1 MLSYYGGLDKSP
13 TARVQRG
20 PSERPRVARAQ
31 EAHPVIPPL
40 AGGLFSIL
48 LEESALLEKVFVYD
62 GSGFGRKLSP
72 FLQQSFDVFPDQV

>member
-1 MLSYYGGLDKSP
+1 M
-13 TARVQRG
+13 
-20 PSERPRVARAQ
+20 VAR
-31 EAHPVIPPL
+31 ISPPL
-40 AGGLFSIL
+40 RASNEGLLRDRALREHRGLTRSSHPLLADFVSIL

>member
-1 MLSYYGGLDKSP
+1 MVARMSPPLRASNEGLL
-13 TARVQRG
+13 
-20 PSERPRVARAQ
+20 RPRVARAQ
-31 EAHPVIPPL
+31 GTHRVIPPP

-48 LEESALLEKVFVYD
+48 LEESALLEKVFVND

>member
-1 MLSYYGGLDKSP
+1 MVARMSPPLRASNEGLL
-13 TARVQRG
+13 
-20 PSERPRVARAQ
+20 RPRVARAQ
-31 EAHPVIPPL
+31 GLTGSAHPLL
-40 AGGLFSIL
+40 ADFFSIL

>member
-1 MLSYYGGLDKSP
+1 L
-13 TARVQRG
+13 R
-20 PSERPRVARAQ
+20 ERRKLTRSS
-31 EAHPVIPPL
+31 HPLL
-40 AGGLFSIL
+40 ADFFSIM